1 MILEENRDYTIDY
14 YSNGTSFSD
23 IHIRFIL
30 SDNSILSDT
39 GYPSSSDTIKFDYL
53 YTPNI
58 DDTRAESK
66 HTITDVQLRKEIT
79 PHWDIYTEIANSNY
93 NFSKTAEF
101 NEEDFT
107 TAQENNIYKLQ
118 KKPIEENS
126 EMVFING
133 FSQTK
138 DIDYFINYEKGEVTF
153 INKTIPDNQ
162 KVEISYH
169 YYKSDTPNKKNVN
182 AYSIESIYKPNK
194 EFNIISKYNIVD
206 PNFIPIGNV
215 NLNKGSQKASHEINW
230 MMSQH
235 ESASFKYETEN
246 IENILYES
254 MYRKNSYLTSIKF
267 NASIFETMHN
277 IQFDD
282 VQSSQNYKETPH
294 KLIKYEQNINY
305 NFSDD
310 KVELSNTISQK
321 NETITP
327 SKNNNT
333 LITGTK
339 ISYDN
344 NFTIDH
350 LIKSGNLTPYFSL
363 NLSKKNASDISTYIS
378 QSIESM
384 GINSL
389 ITFNDTIYTTNTFDK
404 SIYYTDYNE
413 QNSIQDIY
421 YNYSHISSIQPFP
434 WINTSINLSHEESI
448 SPIPGQESKVED
460 RETYNI
466 NQLANDA
473 FLEFIRT
480 PQWIISPFKQSFSN
494 FNYTKTK
501 KRENNRLKNYKENR
515 YFGSINQ
522 LKPFDGFNIPKF
534 KFEMYK
540 TNLIDKKRNH
550 VSKIHIINN

>member
-118 KKPIEENS
+118 KNPSKKTQKWYLS
-126 EMVFING
+126 TG
-133 FSQTK
+133 FLKQKISTISLIMK
-138 DIDYFINYEKGEVTF
+138 KEKVTF

-267 NASIFETMHN
+267 NASILKQCT
-277 IQFDD
+277 
-282 VQSSQNYKETPH
+282 
-294 KLIKYEQNINY
+294 
-305 NFSDD
+305 
-310 KVELSNTISQK
+310 
-321 NETITP
+321 
-327 SKNNNT
+327 
-333 LITGTK
+333 
-339 ISYDN
+339 
-344 NFTIDH
+344 
-350 LIKSGNLTPYFSL
+350 
-363 NLSKKNASDISTYIS
+363 
-378 QSIESM
+378 
-384 GINSL
+384 
-389 ITFNDTIYTTNTFDK
+389 
-404 SIYYTDYNE
+404 
-413 QNSIQDIY
+413 
-421 YNYSHISSIQPFP
+421 
-434 WINTSINLSHEESI
+434 
-448 SPIPGQESKVED
+448 
-460 RETYNI
+460 TYNLMTC
-466 NQLANDA
+466 NQVK
-473 FLEFIRT
+473 I
-480 PQWIISPFKQSFSN
+480 
-494 FNYTKTK
+494 TK
-501 KRENNRLKNYKENR
+501 KPL
-515 YFGSINQ
+515 
-522 LKPFDGFNIPKF
+522 
-534 KFEMYK
+534 
-540 TNLIDKKRNH
+540 TN
-550 VSKIHIINN
+550 